1 MMEMGESEHF
11 GIVHLGQVQG
21 AQGSQEEAPLARL
34 QSETSFPY

>member
-1 MMEMGESEHF
+1 MGESEHF

-21 AQGSQEEAPLARL
+21 AQGSQEAPLARLLLL

>member
-1 MMEMGESEHF
+1 MGESEHF

-21 AQGSQEEAPLARL
+21 AQGSQEAPLARLLL